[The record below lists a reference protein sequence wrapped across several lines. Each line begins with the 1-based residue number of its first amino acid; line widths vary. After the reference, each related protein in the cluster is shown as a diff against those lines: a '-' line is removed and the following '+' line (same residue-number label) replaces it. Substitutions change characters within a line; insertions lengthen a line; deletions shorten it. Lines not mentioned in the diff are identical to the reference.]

1 MSAKSSKSPK
11 TKFDKIVAYKLPIV
25 PGTPG
30 WVSEIDGP
38 EKHFLTIEQHYNTGL
53 IPVKVIEPKLRYPY
67 ALLHM
72 YKDKEGL
79 IHGIPYLKH
88 YNDSGDLRFKDELPN
103 NVTVDFVDEK
113 GNLIEQN
120 IIHEKY
126 VYSKGG
132 KRRSQKKSKKRN
144 PRKSRT
150 HRRQ

>member
-11 TKFDKIVAYKLPIV
+11 TKFDKIVAHKLPIGR
-25 PGTPG
+25 GTPR

-38 EKHFLTIEQHYNTGL
+38 EKHFLTIEQHYNLGL

-72 YKDKEGL
+72 YKDKEEL
-79 IHGIPYLKH
+79 IYSIPYLKH
-88 YNDSGDLRFKDELPN
+88 YDDSGDLRFKDKLPN
-103 NVTVDFVDEK
+103 NVTVDFVDEE

-126 VYSKGG
+126 RYSGG
-132 KRRSQKKSKKRN
+132 KRKSQKKTKKN
-144 PRKSRT
+144 KRKSR
-150 HRRQ
+150 RQR